1 MLWQVGRVELTEEQY
16 ERIKDALPRQRG
28 NVSIDNLVLL
38 NALLYVLENGCKW
51 RAVPKEFGRWHTVYL
66 RLSRWSKAGVIER
79 VFARL
84 QAQQIVAIKIEAVG
98 LDSTSIKVHPDGT
111 GARKKTGPKPS
122 AARVADARPKFIWS
136 PRLSGVR

>member
-1 MLWQVGRVELTEEQY
+1 MELTQEQY
-16 ERIKDALPRQRG
+16 ARIQDCLPRQRG
-28 NVSIDNLVLL
+28 NVSIDNLRLL

-66 RLSRWSKAGVIER
+66 RLARWSRAGVIER

-84 QAQQIVAIKIEAVG
+84 QAEQIVAIRIEAVG

-111 GARKKTGPKPS
+111 GARKKTGRKPS
-122 AARVADARPKFIWS
+122 AAPVAGARPKFIWS
-136 PRLSGVR
+136 PRLSGAR